1 MTFWGFYGIILGMQK
16 PELLAPAGDL
26 EAGYAALYYGADA
39 VYLGLKAFSARASA
53 INFSSEELNE
63 FTAYAHHLK
72 RKVYVTINT
81 LVQEKELKELLA
93 TLDVCSACR
102 VDGII
107 LQDLGV
113 ARIIKESYP
122 ELSLHASTQMAV
134 HNKESALALQKAGFS
149 RVVLARELTLSEIKE
164 IAAIPGLETEAFIHG
179 ALCYCYSGLCLFS
192 SIEQGRSA
200 NRGKCAYPCRALFK
214 RGDTTAHFFS
224 MKDMALQE
232 EVLKLPV
239 TSLKIEGR
247 KKKAL
252 YVAAIT
258 DYYRRILDK
267 GKTDMKRTENIRQI
281 FSRPWTKFRLSGKN
295 TEVVDN
301 DFVGHRGLE
310 IGKVEKVYHN
320 TLVFTPNHPVAR
332 FDGIQ
337 IDVPALEKPFG
348 FSVQEM
354 RSKNKNVFEVK
365 AGEKVEIKLPP
376 KTPFI
381 EAGQVVYL
389 SSSSEVKGTYKFTQP
404 KPNEYKNRIE
414 IPVEVILNS
423 TEIVAR
429 SGKTEVRLQ
438 GDFQPAQNPEKMNEA
453 VKNAFLKFKDTAFLP
468 NISIQNNPPVFVPMS
483 TLNQIRRELYEK
495 IEITPKHG
503 ILPKTENR
511 PLPQS
516 PKWILKTDD
525 LEKIKG
531 IDLADFTEVIVV
543 LKADLDLKELK
554 KLPKEKVRL
563 ALASWSFNPFHLKE
577 KALELFNKGYT
588 RFEIGNVWGLEALP
602 KGTDITADASFYMM
616 NSEAI
621 QLAKEWG
628 LKRITLSVEDT
639 LENLIEI
646 SEKSALP
653 TVLTLY
659 QDIPL
664 FQSVNCL
671 TRHCAVCQKKE
682 CRMRLTENG
691 QIYHVWTKDCQT
703 TVFNDKPFYIGAE
716 RQKVVADFYRIDF
729 INRPYTTKEVA
740 DLIQKVKTSEKI
752 PSLDGNLKKEI

>member
-1 MTFWGFYGIILGMQK
+1 MQK

-53 INFSSEELNE
+53 TNFSPEELNE

-81 LVQEKELKELLA
+81 LVQEKELNDLLA
-93 TLDVCSACR
+93 TLDTCSACQ

-122 ELSLHASTQMAV
+122 ELALHASTQMAV
-134 HNKESALALQKAGFS
+134 HNKEGALALKRAGFS

-164 IAAIPGLETEAFIHG
+164 IAEIPGLETEAFIHG
-179 ALCYCYSGLCLFS
+179 ALCYCHSGLCLFS
-192 SIEQGRSA
+192 SMEAGRSA

-214 RGDTTAHFFS
+214 RGEKEAHFFS

-232 EVLKLPV
+232 EILKLPV

-252 YVAAIT
+252 YVAAVT

-267 GKTDMKRTENIRQI
+267 GKADPKRAENIRQI
-281 FSRPWTKFRLSGKN
+281 FSRPWTKFRLHGKN

-320 TLVFTPNHPVAR
+320 TLVFTPNHAVAR

-337 IDVPALEKPFG
+337 IDVAGSEKPFG

-354 RSKNKNVFEVK
+354 KSKNKNVFEVK

-376 KTPFI
+376 KAPSI

-389 SSSSEVKGTYKFTQP
+389 ASSSEVKGTYKFTQP
-404 KPNEYKNRIE
+404 KPHEYKNRIK
-414 IPVEVILNS
+414 IPVQVVL
-423 TEIVAR
+423 TPKEIIAQ
-429 SGKTEVRLQ
+429 SGKTKVQIE
-438 GDFQPAQNPEKMNEA
+438 GAFAPAQNPEKMAEA
-453 VKNAFLKFKDTAFLP
+453 IKGAFFKFKDTGFLP
-468 NISIQNNPPVFVPMS
+468 EITIQNNPPVFVPMS
-483 TLNQIRRELYEK
+483 MLNQLRRELYEK
-495 IEITPKHG
+495 IEIMPKHG
-503 ILPKTENR
+503 TLPKTETR
-511 PLPQS
+511 SLPQ
-516 PKWILKTDD
+516 KANWILKTDD
-525 LEKIKG
+525 IAKIKG
-531 IDLADFTEVIVV
+531 VDLSDFAEVVIV
-543 LKADLDLKELK
+543 LTEYLDLKKLAD
-554 KLPKEKVRL
+554 LPKEKVRL
-563 ALASWSFNPFHLKE
+563 ALPTWSLTPYHLKE
-577 KALELFNKGYT
+577 KVKEAWEAGYT
-588 RFEIGNVWGLEALP
+588 RFEIGNVWGLEALS
-602 KGTDITADASFYMM
+602 KGTDITADSSFYMM

-621 QLAKEWG
+621 QQAKEWG
-628 LKRITLSVEDT
+628 IKRITLPIEDT
-639 LENLIEI
+639 LENLEVVAK
-646 SEKSALP
+646 KSPLP
-653 TVLTLY
+653 CVLTVY
-659 QDIPL
+659 QDVPL

-682 CRMRLTENG
+682 CRMRLTRNG

-703 TVFNDKPFYIGAE
+703 TVFNDKPFYIGE
-716 RQKVVADFYRIDF
+716 NREKVLADFYRIDF
-729 INRPYTTKEVA
+729 VNRSYTPKEVA
-740 DLIQKVKTSEKI
+740 EIIQKVRTSENI
-752 PSLDGNLKKEI
+752 LAMAGNLKKEI

>member
-1 MTFWGFYGIILGMQK
+1 MKGMQK

-53 INFSSEELNE
+53 TNFSPAELNE

-81 LVQEKELKELLA
+81 LVQEKELTDLLA
-93 TLDVCSACR
+93 TLDVCSACQ

-122 ELSLHASTQMAV
+122 ELALHASTQMAV
-134 HNKESALALQKAGFS
+134 HNKEGALALQKAGFS

-164 IAAIPGLETEAFIHG
+164 IAEIPGLETEAFIHG

-192 SIEQGRSA
+192 SMEAGRSA

-214 RGDTTAHFFS
+214 RGDTAAHFFS

-239 TSLKIEGR
+239 TSFKIEGR

-252 YVAAIT
+252 YVAAVT

-267 GKTDMKRTENIRQI
+267 GKADPKRAENIRQI
-281 FSRPWTKFRLSGKN
+281 FSRSWTKFRLHGKN

-320 TLVFTPNHPVAR
+320 TLVFTPKHAVAR

-337 IDVPALEKPFG
+337 IDVPGTEKPFG

-354 RSKNKNVFEVK
+354 RVKGKSVFEAK
-365 AGEKVEIKLPP
+365 AGESLEIKLPP
-376 KTPFI
+376 KAPFI

-389 SSSSEVKGTYKFTQP
+389 ASSSEVKGTYKFTQP
-404 KPNEYKNRIE
+404 KPGEYKIRTKV
-414 IPVEVILNS
+414 PVEVKLS
-423 TEIVAR
+423 AKEIMAK
-429 SGKTEVRLQ
+429 SGDVEVRLS
-438 GDFQPAQNPEKMNEA
+438 GDFNPAQNPEKMNEA
-453 VKNAFLKFKDTAFLP
+453 VKGAFLKFKDTDFLP
-468 NISIQNNPPVFVPMS
+468 EIKIQNNPPVFVPMS
-483 TLNQIRRELYEK
+483 TLNQLRRDLYEK
-495 IEITPKHG
+495 IKIGTKLGE
-503 ILPKTENR
+503 LPETEKR
-511 PLPQS
+511 ALPQS
-516 PKWILKTDD
+516 AKWLLKTDD
-525 LEKIKG
+525 FAKIKG
-531 IDLADFTEVIVV
+531 VDLTDFEEVIIV
-543 LKADLDLKELK
+543 LSDVFDLKTLAEF
-554 KLPKEKVRL
+554 PKEKVRL
-563 ALASWSFNPFHLKE
+563 ALPTWCLNPFHLKKKVE
-577 KALELFNKGYT
+577 EAYKAGYT
-588 RFEIGNVWGLEALP
+588 KFEIGNVWGLEAAP
-602 KGTDITADASFYMM
+602 KGADITADSSLYMM

-621 QLAKEWG
+621 EQAKKWG
-628 LKRITLSVEDT
+628 IKRITFPLEDT
-639 LENLIEI
+639 LENLCVV
-646 SEKSALP
+646 SEKAALP
-653 TVLTLY
+653 TVLTVY

-664 FQSVNCL
+664 FQSENCL
-671 TRHCAVCQKKE
+671 TRHCAVCQKRE
-682 CRMRLTENG
+682 CRMRLTKAG

-703 TVFNDKPFYIGAE
+703 TVFNDKPFYINNE
-716 RQKVVADFYRIDF
+716 RKKVMADFYRIDF
-729 INRPYTTKEVA
+729 INRPYTPEEVKEI
-740 DLIQKVKTSEKI
+740 IQKVCANENI
-752 PSLDGNLKKEI
+752 PSISGNLKKEI

>member
-1 MTFWGFYGIILGMQK
+1 MQK

-53 INFSSEELNE
+53 TNFSPSELNE

-81 LVQEKELKELLA
+81 LVQEKELGDLLA

-113 ARIIKESYP
+113 ARIIKKSYP
-122 ELSLHASTQMAV
+122 ELALHASTQMAV
-134 HNKESALALQKAGFS
+134 HNKEGALFLQKSGFS

-164 IAAIPGLETEAFIHG
+164 IAEIPGLETEAFIHG

-192 SIEQGRSA
+192 SMEQGRSA
-200 NRGKCAYPCRALFK
+200 NRGKCAYPCRSLFK
-214 RGDTTAHFFS
+214 RGDTAAHFFS

-232 EVLKLPV
+232 EILKLPV

-252 YVAAIT
+252 YVAAVT

-267 GKTDMKRTENIRQI
+267 KKADPKRAENIRQI
-281 FSRPWTKFRLSGKN
+281 FSRPWTKFRLHGKN

-320 TLVFTPNHPVAR
+320 TLVFTPNHTVAR

-337 IDVPALEKPFG
+337 IDVPGSEKPFG
-348 FSVQEM
+348 FSVQDM
-354 RSKNKNVFEVK
+354 RTKGKNVFEVK
-365 AGEKVEIKLPP
+365 AGEKAEIKLPP
-376 KTPFI
+376 KAPFI
-381 EAGQVVYL
+381 ETDQTVYL
-389 SSSSEVKGTYKFTQP
+389 ASSSEVKGNYKFTSP
-404 KPNEYKNRIE
+404 KPHEYKNRIQIPIE
-414 IPVEVILNS
+414 ITLKEK
-423 TEIVAR
+423 EIMAR
-429 SGKTEVRLQ
+429 SDKTEAHIV
-438 GDFQPAQNPEKMNEA
+438 GDFQPAQNPEKMNES
-453 VKNAFLKFKDTAFLP
+453 VKSAFLKFKDTEFLP
-468 NISIQNNPPVFVPMS
+468 DISVKNNPPVFVPMS
-483 TLNQIRRELYEK
+483 ILNQLRRDLYEK

-503 ILPKTENR
+503 LLPETETRTLPKTV
-511 PLPQS
+511 
-516 PKWILKTDD
+516 KWILKTDN

-531 IDLADFTEVIVV
+531 IDLSNFEEVIIT
-543 LKADLDLKELK
+543 LHENLNLAELNEFSK
-554 KLPKEKVRL
+554 KKIRL
-563 ALASWSFNPFHLKE
+563 ALPTWNLNPYHLKE
-577 KALELFNKGYT
+577 KVTEAFQAGYT
-588 RFEIGNVWGLEALP
+588 QFEIGNVWGLEAVP
-602 KGTDITADASFYMM
+602 KGADITADSSFYMM
-616 NSEAI
+616 NTEAI
-621 QLAKEWG
+621 QMAKEWG
-628 LKRITLSVEDT
+628 ITRITLPQEDT
-639 LENLIEI
+639 LENLKIV
-646 SEKSALP
+646 SEKAALP
-653 TVLTLY
+653 TVLSVY
-659 QDIPL
+659 QDVPL

-682 CRMRLTENG
+682 CRMRLTKNG

-703 TVFNDKPFYIGAE
+703 VVFNDKPFYIGKE
-716 RQKVVADFYRIDF
+716 REEITTDFYRIDF
-729 INRPYTTKEVA
+729 INRPYTPKEVA
-740 DLIQKVKTSEKI
+740 DIIQKARANENI
-752 PSLDGNLKKEI
+752 PSIPGNLKKEI

>member
-1 MTFWGFYGIILGMQK
+1 MQK

-26 EAGYAALYYGADA
+26 EAGYAALFYGADA

-53 INFSSEELNE
+53 TNFSPEELNE

-81 LVQEKELKELLA
+81 LVQEKELKDLLV
-93 TLDVCSACR
+93 TLDVCSACQ

-122 ELSLHASTQMAV
+122 ELPLHASTQMAV
-134 HNKESALALQKAGFS
+134 HNKEGALALKRAGFS

-164 IAAIPGLETEAFIHG
+164 IAEIPGLETEAFIHG

-192 SIEQGRSA
+192 SMEQGRSA
-200 NRGKCAYPCRALFK
+200 NRGKCAYPCRAIFK
-214 RGDTTAHFFS
+214 RGEKEAHFFS

-252 YVAAIT
+252 YVAAVT

-267 GKTDMKRTENIRQI
+267 GKADPKRAENIRQI
-281 FSRPWTKFRLSGKN
+281 FSRPWTKFRLHGKN

-320 TLVFTPNHPVAR
+320 TLVFTPNHTVAR

-337 IDVPALEKPFG
+337 IDVAGSEKPFG

-354 RSKNKNVFEVK
+354 KSKNKNVFEVK

-376 KTPFI
+376 KSPFI

-389 SSSSEVKGTYKFTQP
+389 ASSSEVKGTYKFTQP
-404 KPNEYKNRIE
+404 KPHEYKNRIK
-414 IPVEVILNS
+414 IPVEVVL
-423 TEIVAR
+423 TEKEIVAR
-429 SGKTEVRLQ
+429 SGNVEVRRA
-438 GDFQPAQNPEKMNEA
+438 GAFSPAQNPEKMNEA
-453 VKNAFLKFKDTAFLP
+453 VKGAFLKFKNTDFLP
-468 NISIQNNPPVFVPMS
+468 EISIKNNPPVFVPMS
-483 TLNQIRRELYEK
+483 VLNQLRRDLYEK
-495 IEITPKHG
+495 IEIIPKHG
-503 ILPKTENR
+503 SLPKTETR
-511 PLPQS
+511 ALPQ
-516 PKWILKTDD
+516 KANWILKTDD
-525 LEKIKG
+525 VEKIKG
-531 IDLADFTEVIVV
+531 VDLSDFAEVIIV
-543 LKADLDLKELK
+543 LSEELDLKELAD
-554 KLPKEKVRL
+554 LPKEKVRI
-563 ALASWSFNPFHLKE
+563 ALPTWSLNPYHLKE
-577 KALELFNKGYT
+577 KANEAFKAGYA
-588 RFEIGNVWGLEALP
+588 RFEIGNMWGLEALP
-602 KGTDITADASFYMM
+602 KKVEITADSSFYMM

-628 LKRITLSVEDT
+628 IKRITLPIEDT
-639 LENLIEI
+639 LENLRVVAQ
-646 SEKSALP
+646 KAALP
-653 TVLTLY
+653 CVLTVY
-659 QDIPL
+659 QDVPL
-664 FQSVNCL
+664 FQSLNCL
-671 TRHCAVCQKKE
+671 TRHCAVCQKRE
-682 CRMRLTENG
+682 CRMCLTRNG
-691 QIYHVWTKDCQT
+691 QIYHVWTKDCQA

-716 RQKVVADFYRIDF
+716 REKVMADFYRIDF
-729 INRPYTTKEVA
+729 VNRPYTPKEVA
-740 DLIQKVKTSEKI
+740 EIIKKVRAGENI
-752 PSLDGNLKKEI
+752 LAMPNNLKKEI

>member
-1 MTFWGFYGIILGMQK
+1 MQK

-53 INFSSEELNE
+53 TNFSPEELDE

-81 LVQEKELKELLA
+81 LVQEKELNDLLA
-93 TLDVCSACR
+93 TLDICSACQ

-122 ELSLHASTQMAV
+122 ELALHASTQMAI
-134 HNKESALALQKAGFS
+134 HNKEGALALQKAGFS

-164 IAAIPGLETEAFIHG
+164 IAEIPGLETEAFIHG

-192 SIEQGRSA
+192 SMEQGRSA

-214 RGDTTAHFFS
+214 RGDTSAHFFS

-252 YVAAIT
+252 YVAAVT

-267 GKTDMKRTENIRQI
+267 GKADPKRAENIRQI
-281 FSRPWTKFRLSGKN
+281 FSRPWTKFRLHGKN

-320 TLVFTPNHPVAR
+320 TLVFTPNHAVAR

-337 IDVPALEKPFG
+337 IDVAGSEKPFG

-354 RSKNKNVFEVK
+354 KSKNKNVFEVK

-376 KTPFI
+376 KSPFI

-389 SSSSEVKGTYKFTQP
+389 ASSSEVKGTYKFTAP
-404 KPNEYKNRIE
+404 KPHEYKNRISV
-414 IPVEVILNS
+414 PVEVVLSAKEIL
-423 TEIVAR
+423 AK
-429 SGKTEVRLQ
+429 SGDAEVRLT
-438 GDFQPAQNPEKMNEA
+438 GEFSPAQNPEKMNDA
-453 VKNAFLKFKDTAFLP
+453 VKVAFLKFKDTAFLP
-468 NISIQNNPPVFVPMS
+468 NITIKNNPPVFVPMS
-483 TLNQIRRELYEK
+483 ILNQLRRELYEK
-495 IEITPKHG
+495 IEITPKKG
-503 ILPKTENR
+503 TLPKTETR
-511 PLPQS
+511 PLPQN

-525 LEKIKG
+525 VEKIKG
-531 IDLADFTEVIVV
+531 VDVSDFAEVIVV
-543 LKADLDLKELK
+543 LNEGLDLKTLANF
-554 KLPKEKVRL
+554 PKEKVRI
-563 ALASWSFNPFHLKE
+563 ALPTWCLNPFHLKE
-577 KALELFNKGYT
+577 KVKEAWKIGYT
-588 RFEIGNVWGLEALP
+588 CFEIGNVWGLEALP
-602 KGTDITADASFYMM
+602 KEADITADSSFYMM

-628 LKRITLSVEDT
+628 VRRVTLPIEDT
-639 LENLIEI
+639 LENLQTVAK
-646 SEKSALP
+646 KSALP
-653 TVLTLY
+653 TVLTVY
-659 QDIPL
+659 QDVPL

-682 CRMRLTENG
+682 CRMRLTKNG

-703 TVFNDKPFYIGAE
+703 TVFNDKPFYIGDE
-716 RQKVVADFYRIDF
+716 RKKVAADFYRIDF
-729 INRPYTTKEVA
+729 VNRPYTPKEVA
-740 DLIQKVKTSEKI
+740 EIIQKVRSGENI
-752 PSLDGNLKKEI
+752 PCLFGNLKKEI

>member
-1 MTFWGFYGIILGMQK
+1 MGFCGIILDMQK

-26 EAGYAALYYGADA
+26 EAGYAALFYGADA

-53 INFSSEELNE
+53 TNFSPEELDE

-81 LVQEKELKELLA
+81 LVQEKELADLLK
-93 TLDVCSACR
+93 TLDVCSACQ

-113 ARIIKESYP
+113 ARIIKKSYP

-134 HNKESALALQKAGFS
+134 HNKEGALALQKAGFS

-164 IAAIPGLETEAFIHG
+164 IAEIPGLETEAFIHG

-192 SIEQGRSA
+192 SMEQGRSA

-214 RGDTTAHFFS
+214 RGDTEAHFFS

-252 YVAAIT
+252 YVAAVT

-267 GKTDMKRTENIRQI
+267 GKADMKRAENIRQI
-281 FSRPWTKFRLSGKN
+281 FSRPWTKFRLHGKN

-310 IGKVEKVYHN
+310 IGKVEQVYHN
-320 TLVFTPNHPVAR
+320 TLVFTPNHAVAR

-337 IDVPALEKPFG
+337 IDVAGSEKPFG
-348 FSVQEM
+348 FSVQDM
-354 RSKNKNVFEVK
+354 RIKNKNVFEVK

-376 KTPFI
+376 KSPFI

-389 SSSSEVKGTYKFTQP
+389 ASSSEVKGTYKFTTP
-404 KPNEYKNRIE
+404 KPHEYKNRISV
-414 IPVEVILNS
+414 PVEVVLNAK
-423 TEIVAR
+423 EIVAK
-429 SGKTEVRLQ
+429 SGKTEVRLT
-438 GDFQPAQNPEKMNEA
+438 GDFSPAQNPEKMNEA
-453 VKNAFLKFKDTAFLP
+453 VKGAFLKFKDTDFLP
-468 NISIQNNPPVFVPMS
+468 EITIKNNPPVFVPMS
-483 TLNQIRRELYEK
+483 TLNQLRRELYEK

-503 ILPKTENR
+503 VLPKTETR
-511 PLPQS
+511 PLP
-516 PKWILKTDD
+516 PKAKWILKTDD

-531 IDLADFTEVIVV
+531 VDLTDFSEIIIVLNEELALEKLVIF
-543 LKADLDLKELK
+543 
-554 KLPKEKVRL
+554 PKEKVRL
-563 ALASWSFNPFHLKE
+563 ALPTWCLNPFHIKE
-577 KALELFNKGYT
+577 KIKAVWEMGHT

-602 KGTDITADASFYMM
+602 KGADITADASLYMM
-616 NSEAI
+616 NTEAI
-621 QLAKEWG
+621 EQAKEWS

-639 LENLIEI
+639 LENLQEVAQ
-646 SEKSALP
+646 KAALP
-653 TVLTLY
+653 CVLTVY
-659 QDIPL
+659 QDVPL

-682 CRMRLTENG
+682 CRMRLTRNG
-691 QIYHVWTKDCQT
+691 QIYHVWTKNCQT
-703 TVFNDKPFYIGAE
+703 TVFNDKPFYIGKE
-716 RQKVVADFYRIDF
+716 REQMAADFYRIDF
-729 INRPYTTKEVA
+729 VNRPYTPEQVSEI
-740 DLIQKVKTSEKI
+740 IQKVRSSENI
-752 PSLDGNLKKEI
+752 PCLSGNLKKEI

>member
-1 MTFWGFYGIILGMQK
+1 MQK

-53 INFSSEELNE
+53 TNFSPAELNE

-81 LVQEKELKELLA
+81 LVQEKELGDLLA
-93 TLDVCSACR
+93 TLDVCSACQ

-134 HNKESALALQKAGFS
+134 HNKEGALALQRAGFS

-164 IAAIPGLETEAFIHG
+164 IAEIPGLETEAFVHG

-192 SIEQGRSA
+192 SMEAGRSA

-214 RGDTTAHFFS
+214 RGDTSAHFFS

-252 YVAAIT
+252 YVAAVT

-267 GKTDMKRTENIRQI
+267 GKADPKRAENIRQI
-281 FSRPWTKFRLSGKN
+281 FSRSWTKFRLHGKN

-320 TLVFTPNHPVAR
+320 TLVFTPNHAVAR

-337 IDVPALEKPFG
+337 IDVPGSEKPFG

-354 RSKNKNVFEVK
+354 CVKGKNVFEAK
-365 AGEKVEIKLPP
+365 AGESVEIKLPP
-376 KTPFI
+376 KSPFI

-389 SSSSEVKGTYKFTQP
+389 ASSSEVKGTYKFTKA
-404 KPNEYKNRIE
+404 KPGEYKTRTKIL
-414 IPVEVILNS
+414 VEVELS
-423 TEIVAR
+423 AKEIVAK
-429 SGKTEVRLQ
+429 SGDVEVRLA
-438 GDFQPAQNPEKMNEA
+438 GDFSPAQNPEKMNEA
-453 VKNAFLKFKDTAFLP
+453 VRGAFLKFKDTNFLP
-468 NISIQNNPPVFVPMS
+468 EIKIQNNPPVFVPMS
-483 TLNQIRRELYEK
+483 SLNQLRRDLYEK
-495 IEITPKHG
+495 IEITAKHG
-503 ILPKTENR
+503 TLPKTEIR
-511 PLPQS
+511 PLPTES
-516 PKWILKTDD
+516 KWILKTDD
-525 LEKIKG
+525 ISKIKG
-531 IDLADFTEVIVV
+531 VDLLDFEELIVV
-543 LKADLDLKELK
+543 LSDDFDLKTLAN
-554 KLPKEKVRL
+554 LPKEKVRL
-563 ALASWSFNPFHLKE
+563 ALPSWCLNPFHLKE
-577 KALELFNKGYT
+577 KVKEAFGTGYT
-588 RFEIGNVWGLEALP
+588 KFEIGNVWGLEAAP
-602 KGTDITADASFYMM
+602 KDADITTDSSFYMM

-628 LKRITLSVEDT
+628 IQRITLPIEDI
-639 LENLIEI
+639 LENLQTV
-646 SEKSALP
+646 SEKAALP
-653 TVLTLY
+653 CVLTVY
-659 QDIPL
+659 QDVPL

-682 CRMRLTENG
+682 CRMRLTKNG

-703 TVFNDKPFYIGAE
+703 TVFNDKPFYIGDE
-716 RQKVVADFYRIDF
+716 REKVAADFYRIDF
-729 INRPYTTKEVA
+729 VNRPYTPEEVKQ
-740 DLIQKVKTSEKI
+740 IITEVKAGENIS
-752 PSLDGNLKKEI
+752 SLAGNLKKEI

>member
-1 MTFWGFYGIILGMQK
+1 MKK

-53 INFSSEELNE
+53 TNFSPEELNE

-72 RKVYVTINT
+72 RKVYITINT
-81 LVQEKELKELLA
+81 LVQEKELKDLLA
-93 TLDVCSACR
+93 TLDICSACQ

-134 HNKESALALQKAGFS
+134 HNKEGALALQRAGFS

-164 IAAIPGLETEAFIHG
+164 IAEIPGLETEAFIHG

-192 SIEQGRSA
+192 SMEAGRSA
-200 NRGKCAYPCRALFK
+200 NRGKCTYPCRALFK
-214 RGDTTAHFFS
+214 RGEKEAHFFS

-252 YVAAIT
+252 YVAAVT

-267 GKTDMKRTENIRQI
+267 GKADPKRAENIRQI
-281 FSRPWTKFRLSGKN
+281 FSRPWTKFRLHGKN

-310 IGKVEKVYHN
+310 IGKVERVYHN
-320 TLVFTPNHPVAR
+320 TLVFTPNHAVAR

-337 IDVPALEKPFG
+337 IDVVGSEKPFG

-354 RSKNKNVFEVK
+354 KSKNKNVFEVK

-376 KTPFI
+376 KAPFI

-389 SSSSEVKGTYKFTQP
+389 ASSSEVKGTYKFTTP
-404 KPNEYKNRIE
+404 KPHEYKNRIT
-414 IPVEVILNS
+414 IPVEVVL
-423 TEIVAR
+423 TEKEIVAR
-429 SGKTEVRLQ
+429 SKKVEVRLT
-438 GDFQPAQNPEKMNEA
+438 GTFNPAQNPEKMNEA
-453 VKNAFLKFKDTAFLP
+453 VKNAFLKFKDTDFLP
-468 NISIQNNPPVFVPMS
+468 EITIKNNPPVFVPMS
-483 TLNQIRRELYEK
+483 TLNGLRRELYEK
-495 IEITPKHG
+495 IEIAPKKG
-503 ILPKTENR
+503 K
-511 PLPQS
+511 LPQTETRDL
-516 PKWILKTDD
+516 PQKTNWILKTDD
-525 LEKIKG
+525 VEKIKG
-531 IDLADFTEVIVV
+531 VDLSDFSEIIIA
-543 LKADLDLKELK
+543 LSENLDLK
-554 KLPKEKVRL
+554 KLANFPKEKIRFALPTWSLNPYHLKEKVRE
-563 ALASWSFNPFHLKE
+563 AFKT
-577 KALELFNKGYT
+577 GYT

-602 KGTDITADASFYMM
+602 KGAEITADTSFYMM
-616 NSEAI
+616 NTEAI
-621 QLAKEWG
+621 QMAKEWG
-628 LKRITLSVEDT
+628 IKRITLPIEDT
-639 LENLIEI
+639 LENLQTVAK
-646 SEKSALP
+646 KSALACAL
-653 TVLTLY
+653 TVY
-659 QDIPL
+659 QDVPL

-671 TRHCAVCQKKE
+671 TRHCAVCQKRE
-682 CRMRLTENG
+682 CRMRLTRAG

-716 RQKVVADFYRIDF
+716 RKKVAVDFYRIDF
-729 INRPYTTKEVA
+729 VNRPYTPQEVTE
-740 DLIQKVKTSEKI
+740 IIRKVRAEENI
-752 PSLDGNLKKEI
+752 PSIVGNLKKEI

>member
-1 MTFWGFYGIILGMQK
+1 MQK

-53 INFSSEELNE
+53 TNFSPNELNE

-81 LVQEKELKELLA
+81 LVQEKELNDLLVA
-93 TLDVCSACR
+93 LDICSACQ

-134 HNKESALALQKAGFS
+134 HNKEGALALQKAGFS
-149 RVVLARELTLSEIKE
+149 RVVLARELSLSEIKE
-164 IAAIPGLETEAFIHG
+164 IAEIPGLETEAFIHG

-192 SIEQGRSA
+192 SMEQGRSA

-214 RGDTTAHFFS
+214 RGDSEAHFFS

-252 YVAAIT
+252 YVAAVT
-258 DYYRRILDK
+258 DYYRRILDT
-267 GKTDMKRTENIRQI
+267 GKADPKRAENIQQI
-281 FSRPWTKFRLSGKN
+281 FSRPWTKFRLHGKN

-320 TLVFTPNHPVAR
+320 TLVFTPNHAVAR

-337 IDVPALEKPFG
+337 IDVAGSEKPFG

-354 RSKNKNVFEVK
+354 KSKNKNVFEVK

-376 KTPFI
+376 KSPFI

-389 SSSSEVKGTYKFTQP
+389 ASSSEVKGTYKFTEP
-404 KPNEYKNRIE
+404 KPHEYKNRI
-414 IPVEVILNS
+414 IVPVEVVLNS
-423 TEIVAR
+423 KKIVAK
-429 SGKTEVRLQ
+429 SGDVEACMT
-438 GDFQPAQNPEKMNEA
+438 GDFSPAQNPEKMDEA
-453 VKNAFLKFKDTAFLP
+453 IKGAFLKFKETDFLP
-468 NISIQNNPPVFVPMS
+468 EITIKNNPPVFVPMS
-483 TLNQIRRELYEK
+483 TLNQLRRDLYEK
-495 IEITPKHG
+495 IEIVAKHG
-503 ILPKTENR
+503 ALPNTDTR
-511 PLPQS
+511 ALPQS
-516 PKWILKTDD
+516 AKWILKTDD
-525 LEKIKG
+525 IEKIKG
-531 IDLADFTEVIVV
+531 VDLSDFAEVIV
-543 LKADLDLKELK
+543 LLTEELDFK
-554 KLPKEKVRL
+554 KLSNLPKEKVRI
-563 ALASWSFNPFHLKE
+563 ALPTWSLNPFHLKE
-577 KALELFNKGYT
+577 KVKEAFKAGYT
-588 RFEIGNVWGLEALP
+588 HFEIGNVWGLEAVP
-602 KGTDITADASFYMM
+602 KGADITADSSFYMM

-621 QLAKEWG
+621 ELAKEWG
-628 LKRITLSVEDT
+628 IKRITLPVEDT
-639 LENLIEI
+639 LENLRVV
-646 SEKSALP
+646 SQKAALP
-653 TVLTLY
+653 CVLSVY
-659 QDIPL
+659 QDVAL

-671 TRHCAVCQKKE
+671 TRNCAVCQKKE
-682 CRMRLTENG
+682 CRMRLTKNG

-703 TVFNDKPFYIGAE
+703 TVFNEKPFYIGAE
-716 RQKVVADFYRIDF
+716 REKIKADFYRIDF
-729 INRPYTTKEVA
+729 INRPYTPEEVKA
-740 DLIQKVKTSEKI
+740 VIQKVRTGENI
-752 PSLDGNLKKEI
+752 PSTQGNFKKEI

>member
-1 MTFWGFYGIILGMQK
+1 MQK

-53 INFSSEELNE
+53 TNFSPEELNE
-63 FTAYAHHLK
+63 FTAYAHYLK

-81 LVQEKELKELLA
+81 LIQEKELTDLLA
-93 TLDVCSACR
+93 TLDVCSACQ

-113 ARIIKESYP
+113 ARIIKKSYP

-134 HNKESALALQKAGFS
+134 HNKEGALALQKAGFS
-149 RVVLARELTLSEIKE
+149 RIVLARELTLSEIKE
-164 IAAIPGLETEAFIHG
+164 IAQIPGLETEAFIHG

-192 SIEQGRSA
+192 SMEQGRSA
-200 NRGKCAYPCRALFK
+200 NRGKCAYPCRSLFK
-214 RGDTTAHFFS
+214 RGDTSAHFFS

-232 EVLKLPV
+232 EILKLPV

-252 YVAAIT
+252 YVAAVT

-267 GKTDMKRTENIRQI
+267 GKADPKRAENIRQI
-281 FSRPWTKFRLSGKN
+281 FSRPWTKFRLHGKN

-310 IGKVEKVYHN
+310 IGKAENIYHN

-337 IDVPALEKPFG
+337 IDVPGSEKPFG

-354 RSKNKNVFEVK
+354 RAKNKNVFEVK

-376 KTPFI
+376 KAPFI
-381 EAGQVVYL
+381 EAGQTVYL
-389 SSSSEVKGTYKFTQP
+389 ASSSEVKGSYKFISP
-404 KPNEYKNRIE
+404 KPHEYKNRITV
-414 IPVEVILNS
+414 PVEVILK
-423 TEIVAR
+423 TKEIVAR
-429 SGKTEVRLQ
+429 SGKTEARIV
-438 GDFQPAQNPEKMNEA
+438 GDFQPAQNPEKMNDA
-453 VKNAFLKFKDTAFLP
+453 VKSAFLKFKDTEFLP
-468 NISIQNNPPVFVPMS
+468 TISIKNDPPVFVPMS
-483 TLNQIRRELYEK
+483 TLNQLRRDLYEK
-495 IEITPKHG
+495 IEIAPKHG
-503 ILPKTENR
+503 TLPKTDTR
-511 PLPQS
+511 PLPKDIQ
-516 PKWILKTDD
+516 WILKTDD
-525 LEKIKG
+525 LEKIK
-531 IDLADFTEVIVV
+531 DLDTSDFNEIIIV
-543 LKADLDLKELK
+543 LQEDLDLKDLK

-563 ALASWSFNPFHLKE
+563 ALPTWCLNPYHLKE
-577 KALELFNKGYT
+577 KANEAFKAGYT

-602 KGTDITADASFYMM
+602 KGAEITADASFYMM
-616 NSEAI
+616 NTEAV
-621 QLAKEWG
+621 QTAKEWG
-628 LKRITLSVEDT
+628 ITRITLPVEDT
-639 LENLIEI
+639 LENLKTI
-646 SEKSALP
+646 SKKAALP
-653 TVLTLY
+653 TVLTVY
-659 QDIPL
+659 QDVPL

-682 CRMRLTENG
+682 CRMRLTKNG

-703 TVFNDKPFYIGAE
+703 TVFNDKPFYIGKE
-716 RQKVVADFYRIDF
+716 RADTSVDFYRIDF
-729 INRPYTTKEVA
+729 INRPYTPKEVA
-740 DLIQKVKTSEKI
+740 DIVQKVQNCENI
-752 PSLDGNLKKEI
+752 PSINGNLKKEI